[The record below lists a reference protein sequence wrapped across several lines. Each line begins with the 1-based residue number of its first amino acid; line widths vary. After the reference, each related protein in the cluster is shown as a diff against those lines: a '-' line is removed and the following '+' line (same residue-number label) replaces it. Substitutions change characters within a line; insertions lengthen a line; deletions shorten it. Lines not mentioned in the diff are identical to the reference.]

1 MEKPNKKEIL
11 ELVTEV
17 TDERILDLKK
27 VIERQ
32 RKKIDKL
39 SDKKAD
45 MIEAMNMAISDGIKE
60 LDLRP
65 VKPPTKS
72 KKKLKSQ
79 PEICV
84 PLLSDIQLAKVTPTY
99 STEIAEER
107 VVRYAEKICKLA
119 DIQRSD
125 HAVNKCIVLAL
136 GDIVEGE
143 LIFPGQSHLIDSSLY
158 SQVTVDG
165 PRILYKFFSILLSHF
180 DEVECHW
187 VIGNHGSLGGR
198 ARKDMH
204 PESNADAMLGN
215 IMSQL
220 FSNEPRMKWHV
231 AYKKN
236 ERAWYT
242 VANLG
247 RKARFF
253 CFHGDQVRGFAGF
266 PWYGFGKKIQGWKTL
281 ASQGLME
288 DFDYAVAGHFH
299 TPNTQYINDI
309 RFWCNGSTESYNTFA
324 QEQLAS
330 MGRPCQYV
338 LFVKPNKGVTAEY
351 LVDLE

>member
-72 KKKLKSQ
+72 KKKSKSQ

-107 VVRYAEKICKLA
+107 VVRYAEKICKL
-119 DIQRSD
+119 S
-125 HAVNKCIVLAL
+125 
-136 GDIVEGE
+136 
-143 LIFPGQSHLIDSSLY
+143 LIHIS
-158 SQVTVDG
+158 
-165 PRILYKFFSILLSHF
+165 
-180 DEVECHW
+180 
-187 VIGNHGSLGGR
+187 
-198 ARKDMH
+198 
-204 PESNADAMLGN
+204 
-215 IMSQL
+215 
-220 FSNEPRMKWHV
+220 EP
-231 AYKKN
+231 
-236 ERAWYT
+236 T
-242 VANLG
+242 
-247 RKARFF
+247 
-253 CFHGDQVRGFAGF
+253 
-266 PWYGFGKKIQGWKTL
+266 
-281 ASQGLME
+281 
-288 DFDYAVAGHFH
+288 
-299 TPNTQYINDI
+299 
-309 RFWCNGSTESYNTFA
+309 
-324 QEQLAS
+324 
-330 MGRPCQYV
+330 RPY
-338 LFVKPNKGVTAEY
+338 
-351 LVDLE
+351 